1 MQSLPSWTTVNDAYD
16 QGRGRS
22 LGHDH
27 AHDRGY
33 DSTPEEPARPLEG
46 CQPPLEELEMVEDG
60 WARAPTGILRRN
72 RKRAMHFHEMH
83 RSAFPVSQ
91 QACAYPVRIEHVL
104 REGGM
109 RNIYGMVLSTYS
121 WLKADSEKGVTALEY
136 GLLAAMIA
144 VGIATAVGTLG
155 GNLTDVF
162 NSVATNIH
170 T

>member
-1 MQSLPSWTTVNDAYD
+1 
-16 QGRGRS
+16 
-22 LGHDH
+22 
-27 AHDRGY
+27 
-33 DSTPEEPARPLEG
+33 
-46 CQPPLEELEMVEDG
+46 
-60 WARAPTGILRRN
+60 
-72 RKRAMHFHEMH
+72 
-83 RSAFPVSQ
+83 
-91 QACAYPVRIEHVL
+91 
-104 REGGM
+104 M